1 VSTQRCCRIKSKPVT
16 SRSLACH
23 CVPAVCMD
31 AGQVQWR
38 LLRYAATREFLKKG
52 NNVTA
57 PFPDTGNENIPRKKD
72 RVQPCH
78 TTAVVACMGEYTA
91 HTQVRAANSGAFF
104 FSRVR
109 PYDIIASLSKTIV
122 NVTKRYMEKTQF
134 VLFCKNYSRGKMK
147 QSLGM
152 KGTLLSLSL

>member
-1 VSTQRCCRIKSKPVT
+1 MCPRNGVAESNQ
-16 SRSLACH
+16 SRSPLARSL
-23 CVPAVCMD
+23 VIAY
-31 AGQVQWR
+31 
-38 LLRYAATREFLKKG
+38 LLSAWMQGRCSGGFYGMQPPENLKKG

-57 PFPDTGNENIPRKKD
+57 PFLDTGNENIPRKKD

-152 KGTLLSLSL
+152 KGTLLSL